1 MPISLEVVII
11 AQENSNSIKALLD
24 SILAQT
30 HLPLKVSLI
39 GEVKSINDFK
49 SYIEEFSFKN
59 IDLEIIPSVSHSSFQ
74 KNIGIK
80 NISCD
85 FVFFTEGNIKLDN
98 SYFEAMLKLLEN
110 DTSKVV
116 GGVTGCQADFVFSR
130 NSLVEFLKKSFY
142 LPNNSNGKVL
152 KSGFGNTIDYSEM
165 KSGEVDWLPKT
176 NMFLRKEVFE
186 FDWFDENLKDNSCFD
201 DFDFSLRI
209 SKRCKLFY
217 LSSAIFYKS
226 SIAPIVNLKEELYQE
241 ITTIHYI
248 FKKNFRS
255 ELNSKLAHYI
265 SLKGFVIKSLA
276 SIKPLEAFAGAFKG
290 LAEIIFL
297 RNYTLPLY
305 LERLDYSDFRQ
316 PSIAEHFVRYEHAAK
331 FCEEKIVLDCASGEG
346 IGVNILCN
354 TAKTVYGVDIDE
366 NTFKTAR
373 ENIKYNNAILNQG
386 SATDLPFSDNYFDV
400 ITSMETLEHI
410 PQKLQE
416 KCIAEFHR
424 VLKPDGLLIIST
436 PNKSVLNPNGIAPKN
451 YFHLWELTHTE
462 FKEIILRHFKTVE
475 TNGLFN
481 PVRQNINSTVNGNFE
496 SRNKLTL
503 KKKIMLMLPFG
514 IKNLISMLLYKRKIY
529 PLKSEYI
536 ITTQKFEY
544 SNNMIFVAVK

>member
-11 AQENSNSIKALLD
+11 AQENSNSLKALLD
-24 SILAQT
+24 SILSQT
-30 HLPLKVSLI
+30 HLPSKVSLI
-39 GEVKSINDFK
+39 GKVNIIND
-49 SYIEEFSFKN
+49 YISFSEEFSFKN

-80 NISCD
+80 NMSCD

-98 SYFEAMLKLLEN
+98 SYFEAVLKLLEN
-110 DTSKVV
+110 DSSKMI
-116 GGVTGCQADFVFSR
+116 GGVTGCQADFIYNK
-130 NSLVEFLKKSFY
+130 NSLVKFLKKSFY

-152 KSGFGNTIDYSEM
+152 KSGFGNSIDYSEM

-176 NMFLRKEVFE
+176 NMFFRKEVFE

-201 DFDFSLRI
+201 DLDFSLRI
-209 SKRCKLFY
+209 SKKYKLFY
-217 LSSAIFYKS
+217 LSGAMFYIS
-226 SIAPIVNLKEELYQE
+226 SIAPVVNLKEELYQE
-241 ITTIHYI
+241 ITTLHYI

-255 ELNSKLAHYI
+255 ELNSKIAHYI
-265 SLKGFVIKSLA
+265 SLKGFVFKSLA
-276 SIKPLEAFAGAFKG
+276 SVKPFDAFAGALKG
-290 LAEIIFL
+290 LAEIVFL

-316 PSIAEHFVRYEHAAK
+316 PSIAEHFVRYEYAAK
-331 FCEEKIVLDCASGEG
+331 FCEDKIVLDCASGEG
-346 IGVNILCN
+346 IGVNILCK

-373 ENIKYNNAILNQG
+373 QNIKYNNAILNQG
-386 SATDLPFSDNYFDV
+386 SATELPFSDNYFDV

-416 KCIAEFHR
+416 KCIEEFHR
-424 VLKPDGLLIIST
+424 VLKPNGLLIIST

-451 YFHLWELTHTE
+451 YFHLWELTHIE
-462 FKEIILRHFKTVE
+462 FEEILLRHFKTVE

-481 PVRQNINSTVNGNFE
+481 PVRQNINLTVKGSFE
-496 SRNKLTL
+496 NRKKLTL

-514 IKNLISMLLYKRKIY
+514 FKNLISILVYKRKIY

-536 ITTQKFEY
+536 IAAQKFEY